1 MTWTRDRFMERV
13 TERPDG
19 CWDWRGHHIR
29 TGYAVV
35 SLPREGRKHAPKMT
49 AHRLAYELFVG
60 PVDPD
65 LDADHL
71 CFNRGCVN
79 PAHVEPVTH
88 KENIRRMPGLFGQ
101 RARATHCQRGH
112 DLSMTATFDK
122 GDGRRRCR
130 TCRQEAQRR
139 RAA

>member
-1 MTWTRDRFMERV
+1 MTWTRERFLERV
-13 TERPDG
+13 TGRPDG
-19 CWDWRGHHIR
+19 CWDWKGHHIS
-29 TGYAVV
+29 TGYAIAA
-35 SLPREGRKHAPKMT
+35 LPRDGRKHCPKVT

-60 PVDPD
+60 PIAPD

-112 DLSMTATFDK
+112 DFAVVGMVD

>member
-1 MTWTRDRFMERV
+1 MTPDTFMARV
-13 TERPDG
+13 TIREDG
-19 CWDWRGHHIR
+19 CWDWSGTH
-29 TGYAVV
+29 TNAGYATVIDA
-35 SLPREGRKHAPKMT
+35 GRTTT
-49 AHRLAYELFVG
+49 AHRFAYELFVA
-60 PVDPD
+60 PIDAD

-79 PAHVEPVTH
+79 PSHVEPVTH
-88 KENIRRMPGLFGQ
+88 RENIHRMPGLFGQ